1 MTPPEPGKSSC
12 HQAPVRVAS
21 GDDSDIGNKTS
32 VTNWYECTRCSEPCD
47 LVLTTD
53 QPQTP
58 DTQPSLEEI
67 LHQVWHDGYDS
78 VHMIVPQEKTVK
90 EAKQAILA
98 YFKSL
103 VPEKPTYDLLEATI
117 YGEINGNSKHSH
129 IEGQLH
135 GFQQAIDHIKQ
146 RMEKE

>member
-1 MTPPEPGKSSC
+1 M
-12 HQAPVRVAS
+12 
-21 GDDSDIGNKTS
+21 
-32 VTNWYECTRCSEPCD
+32 
-47 LVLTTD
+47 
-53 QPQTP
+53 
-58 DTQPSLEEI
+58 TQPLPDKKPSLDVI
-67 LHQVWHDGYDS
+67 LLQLQTGTLYADNTEPA
-78 VHMIVPQEKTVK
+78 MTNNRNI
-90 EAKQAILA
+90 AKQAILA

>member
-103 VPEKPTYDLLEATI
+103 VPEKRSLDDEPLDKDGVPYRYDRAEVYAF
-117 YGEINGNSKHSH
+117 N
-129 IEGQLH
+129 
-135 GFQQAIDHIKQ
+135 QAINQFHKNIGGSDE
-146 RMEKE
+146 RN